1 MAIYIYKIST
11 SYHNNKEWVAGFIE
25 NHKNNHQDGNWY
37 FIHQKEEFSLY
48 KLPDGEIYTYTDDDF
63 KYSYD
68 EEEEGYGTTLVQT
81 RDSEINNYMIDFE
94 SNYLTHLSEM
104 DRFQLQAI
112 YPFGD
117 SSGNEFFAM
126 DVYSENTYDE
136 GFYGSGFQ
144 DHSWTN
150 KEGGL
155 DDYFEGDIKI
165 SDVVSKIMDKCK

>member
-94 SNYLTHLSEM
+94 EKCDRKFHSDTKAFCTINTIYTLLT
-104 DRFQLQAI
+104 R
-112 YPFGD
+112 Y
-117 SSGNEFFAM
+117 
-126 DVYSENTYDE
+126 
-136 GFYGSGFQ
+136 
-144 DHSWTN
+144 
-150 KEGGL
+150 
-155 DDYFEGDIKI
+155 
-165 SDVVSKIMDKCK
+165 